1 MASSMRVLALT
12 LGLSTLGHFT
22 TMARDDDETLVDR
35 FLARVEQPLN
45 GYRGRRHLEARNARF
60 NVAGWLQAETTLV
73 DGVFSYR
80 VTAEGGSAY
89 VRNKVLRT
97 ALDGERDLIARGE
110 PATAS
115 FTPANY
121 DLSPGPASPS
131 GELMLLTRPRRKD
144 VLLINGALV
153 VTEDGDLVRV
163 EGRLAKSPSFWTRD
177 VTVVRAYGRVNG
189 IRVPVTLESTAK
201 VRIAGT
207 STLTMR
213 YEYDEV
219 NGNPVTVS
227 VPADAVSAQAETAT
241 DRR

>member
-1 MASSMRVLALT
+1 MAASIRVLVLV
-12 LGLSTLGHFT
+12 LGLSTLGHIT
-22 TMARDDDETLVDR
+22 ATARDGDETLVAR
-35 FLARVEQPLN
+35 FLARVEQPLS
-45 GYRGRRHLEARNARF
+45 GYRGSRHLEARNARF
-60 NVAGWLQAETTLV
+60 NVSGWLHAETTLV
-73 DGVFSYR
+73 DGVFLYR

-89 VRNKVLRT
+89 VRNKVLRK

-115 FTPANY
+115 FTPDNY
-121 DLSPGPASPS
+121 DLRPGPASPS

-144 VLLINGALV
+144 VLLINGSLI
-153 VTEDGDLVRV
+153 VTGDGDLVRV

-189 IRVPVTLESTAK
+189 VRVPVTLESTAK

-207 STLTMR
+207 STLSMR
-213 YEYDEV
+213 YAYDEV
-219 NGNPVTVS
+219 NGSPVTVS
-227 VPADAVSAQAETAT
+227 ATADAASAPAETAT